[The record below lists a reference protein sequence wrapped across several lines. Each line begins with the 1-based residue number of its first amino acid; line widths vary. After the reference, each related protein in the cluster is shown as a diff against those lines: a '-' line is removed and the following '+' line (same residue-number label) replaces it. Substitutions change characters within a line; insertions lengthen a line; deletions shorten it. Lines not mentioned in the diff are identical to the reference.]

1 MSSGNNI
8 LSPLVA
14 SMLLIA
20 LAGCNT
26 ASIAPLAISAAG
38 AAGGYLAGGAID
50 DSEGAK
56 LGGMAVGLIAASQ
69 AYEYLDKGDGQKILE
84 AYEQGKRE
92 ARTETSNAYWR
103 AVTGA
108 DGSEYNEAADAAS
121 NLKYRQIQYDPHAT
135 EGVVYGSSYVPKDV
149 KDGNK

>member
-1 MSSGNNI
+1 MRMLRFTGMSKGI
-8 LSPLVA
+8 KIFQFLIIPAFTLA
-14 SMLLIA
+14 ST
-20 LAGCNT
+20 GCNT

-69 AYEYLDKGDGQKILE
+69 AYEYLEKGDEQKILE

-92 ARTETSNAYWR
+92 ARTEASNAYWR

-108 DGSEYNEAADAAS
+108 DGSEYFAEQNKG
-121 NLKYRQIQYDPHAT
+121 LKIRQIQWDTHVT
-135 EGVVYGSSYVPKDV
+135 KGVVYGAIYTD
-149 KDGNK
+149 